1 MPYKPKTDPSDYSD
15 PPADPDRFAR
25 LQVEWIEQ
33 HGYKEIFEMNSLE
46 QARQIGECIYCGCP
60 LYEAVFMGH
69 SSEGKFWGKGYPDCV
84 HCPDDRDGEKACES
98 EG

>member
-1 MPYKPKTDPSDYSD
+1 MPYKVKPDEYND
-15 PPADPDRFAR
+15 PPNDPDRFAR
-25 LQVEWIEQ
+25 LQREWIEQ

-60 LYEAVFMGH
+60 LYETVFMGYF
-69 SSEGKFWGKGYPDCV
+69 SEGTFWGKGYSGCV
-84 HCPDDRDGEKACES
+84 HCPDNSDGEKARES